1 MQNDSRLS
9 AVRQIV
15 DIINKTQPILIS
27 EEKKTIALKKVFNV
41 WLDKKILE
49 TSTNPNLSDNDKLSM
64 LNNYT
69 ESKM

>member
-9 AVRQIV
+9 VVRRIV
-15 DIINKTQPILIS
+15 EIINETQPVLIS
-27 EEKKTIALKKVFNV
+27 EEKKTIALKKAYNV
-41 WLDKKILE
+41 WLDKKIVE
-49 TSTNPNLSDNDKLSM
+49 VTINPNLSNADKLSM